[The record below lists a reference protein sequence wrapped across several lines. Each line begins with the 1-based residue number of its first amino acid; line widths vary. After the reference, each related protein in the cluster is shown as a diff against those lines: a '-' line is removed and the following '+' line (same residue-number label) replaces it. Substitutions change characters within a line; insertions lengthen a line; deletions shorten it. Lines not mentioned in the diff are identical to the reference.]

1 MSPDLTPLSRTV
13 SFVAALGL
21 LFVLSASNAD
31 ALSLPGN
38 LPLTPPAPHAVS
50 GGQAG
55 FGTLDPSPPAN
66 ITTDEIIKKFGERE
80 TAFAKARN
88 EYTYRQTVKINTI
101 NDDTGKP
108 DGEYQQV
115 NDVIFSDS
123 GARTEHVVFA
133 PANSIEKVIMTQN
146 DFDDIVHR
154 LPFVLTTPELPQYDL
169 TYLGRQKVDDIDTY
183 VFDCKPKTLEKN
195 KRYFQGKVWVDQQE
209 YEIVLINGKAVPD
222 NLRRG
227 HEDLSPPYTTYY
239 QEVDG
244 GYWFPVYTK
253 ADGVLHFP
261 AGEGY
266 GANDV
271 HLRYVV
277 KYEDYKR
284 FHAKSRII
292 YNGEDLPAD
301 KRHEDPQYPARDATG
316 DQPGRPAAARPQ
328 RATPHQTEARDPASL
343 EGGTRSARS
352 PIHPGRVE
360 GSRQRKDPCHLRPAR
375 HAARAN

>member
-1 MSPDLTPLSRTV
+1 MSLLSRRLLPLLTLGSVMSPFLV
-13 SFVAALGL
+13 L
-21 LFVLSASNAD
+21 LLCLSAAD
-31 ALSLPGN
+31 GK
-38 LPLTPPAPHAVS
+38 AVA
-50 GGQAG
+50 QAG
-55 FGTLDPSPPAN
+55 FGPLDSAPPSGVTA
-66 ITTDEIIKKFGERE
+66 DEIIKKFGERE

-88 EYTYRQTVKINTI
+88 EYTYRQTVKIDTI

-115 NDVIFSDS
+115 NDIIFSDS

-133 PANSIEKVIMTQN
+133 PANTIEKVIMTEN

-183 VFDCKPKTLEKN
+183 VFDCRPKTLEKG

-261 AGEGY
+261 AGQGY
-266 GANDV
+266 VANDV

-292 YNGEDLPAD
+292 YNGEDLPPAD
-301 KRHEDPQYPARDATG
+301 KNAPAPNATPAPTPDAS
-316 DQPGRPAAARPQ
+316 PAALPPADPDAPALKRPK
-328 RATPHQTEARDPASL
+328 TPPSQ
-343 EGGTRSARS
+343 
-352 PIHPGRVE
+352 
-360 GSRQRKDPCHLRPAR
+360 
-375 HAARAN
+375 

>member
-1 MSPDLTPLSRTV
+1 MLFRTIVHPPKGTTPL
-13 SFVAALGL
+13 AAMLAGAFL
-21 LFVLSASNAD
+21 LSSLSANPAYARVVPIPSD
-31 ALSLPGN
+31 VPGAAGVSTSSAAQSGFG
-38 LPLTPPAPHAVS
+38 PLDPAPPR
-50 GGQAG
+50 
-55 FGTLDPSPPAN
+55 D
-66 ITTDEIIKKFGERE
+66 ITVDEIIKKFGERE
-80 TAFAKARN
+80 SAFAKARN
-88 EYTYRQTVKINTI
+88 QYTYRQTVRVDTI

-115 NDVIFSDS
+115 TDIVFSDDGS
-123 GARTEHVVFA
+123 RTEHVIFA
-133 PANSIEKVIMTQN
+133 PANTIEKVIMTEN
-146 DFDDIVHR
+146 DFADIEHR

-183 VFDCKPKTLEKN
+183 VFDCRPKTLEKG

-222 NLRRG
+222 NLKAG

-244 GYWFPVYTK
+244 GNWFPVYTK

-261 AGEGY
+261 AGY
-266 GANDV
+266 GTLQNDV

-292 YNGEDLPAD
+292 YNGEELPPAD
-301 KRHEDPQYPARDATG
+301 PNAK
-316 DQPGRPAAARPQ
+316 PGTPAATPAPTPDASPAALPPPDPDAPPLTRPKTKPNE
-328 RATPHQTEARDPASL
+328 R
-343 EGGTRSARS
+343 
-352 PIHPGRVE
+352 
-360 GSRQRKDPCHLRPAR
+360 
-375 HAARAN
+375 

>member
-1 MSPDLTPLSRTV
+1 MHPNRIQPHSRPTTRPIELRGALLIFSCLLSSASALHALAPVPFSDGGSPPL
-13 SFVAALGL
+13 AA
-21 LFVLSASNAD
+21 VTLSAGQS
-31 ALSLPGN
+31 GFG
-38 LPLTPPAPHAVS
+38 PLDPTPP
-50 GGQAG
+50 
-55 FGTLDPSPPAN
+55 TN
-66 ITTDEIIKKFGERE
+66 ITSDEIIKKFGERE
-80 TAFAKARN
+80 SAFAKARDQ
-88 EYTYRQTVKINTI
+88 YTFRQTVKIDTI

-115 NDVIFSDS
+115 NDIVFSDS

-133 PANSIEKVIMTQN
+133 PANTIEKVIMTEN

-183 VFDCKPKTLEKN
+183 VFDCRPKTLEKN

-209 YEIVLINGKAVPD
+209 FEIVLINGKAVPD

-244 GYWFPVYTK
+244 GFWFPVYTK

-261 AGEGY
+261 AGQGY
-266 GANDV
+266 LANDV

-292 YNGEDLPAD
+292 YNGEDLP
-301 KRHEDPQYPARDATG
+301 
-316 DQPGRPAAARPQ
+316 PAAPN
-328 RATPHQTEARDPASL
+328 ATPPAPAAPPAPTPDSNPNALPPPDPNAPPL
-343 EGGTRSARS
+343 
-352 PIHPGRVE
+352 V
-360 GSRQRKDPCHLRPAR
+360 RPKPAPP
-375 HAARAN
+375 NP

>member
-1 MSPDLTPLSRTV
+1 MTFTQSTNRSLRRFQPGAISRVLVGFLLVSVSAGAARGLAPVRKPDGGY
-13 SFVAALGL
+13 AG
-21 LFVLSASNAD
+21 
-31 ALSLPGN
+31 
-38 LPLTPPAPHAVS
+38 

-55 FGTLDPSPPAN
+55 FGKLDPTPPTG
-66 ITTDEIIKKFGERE
+66 ITTDQIIAKFGERE
-80 TAFAKARN
+80 SAFAKARDK
-88 EYTYRQTVKINTI
+88 YTFRETVKINTI
-101 NDDTGKP
+101 SEDTGKP

-115 NDVIFSDS
+115 TDIVFGDD

-133 PANSIEKVIMTQN
+133 PANTLQTVMLTEN
-146 DFDDIVHR
+146 DFNDIAKR

-183 VFDCKPKTLEKN
+183 VFDCAPKELVKG

-209 YEIVLINGKAVPD
+209 FEIVLINGKAVPD

-239 QEVDG
+239 QEIDQ

-261 AGEGY
+261 AGQGY
-266 GANDV
+266 LASDV
-271 HLRYVV
+271 HLRYTV

-292 YNGEDLPAD
+292 YNGEALPDGAPAKPAD
-301 KRHEDPQYPARDATG
+301 APASATAPKADPNALPPPDPDA
-316 DQPGRPAAARPQ
+316 PPLVRPAQKP
-328 RATPHQTEARDPASL
+328 AT
-343 EGGTRSARS
+343 S
-352 PIHPGRVE
+352 PPV
-360 GSRQRKDPCHLRPAR
+360 D
-375 HAARAN
+375 